1 VQEDVLGAVLG
12 LNEAEAL
19 GRVEPLNGADSHEI
33 VPIETGKPPSIIAWR
48 IIFNLKRKQA
58 QNPSEWAGE
67 ANRNNETDRSF
78 IENRS
83 SFRKFYFLL

>member
-33 VPIETGKPPSIIAWR
+33 IPIKTESRRAILRSGSSSI
-48 IIFNLKRKQA
+48 
-58 QNPSEWAGE
+58 
-67 ANRNNETDRSF
+67 
-78 IENRS
+78 
-83 SFRKFYFLL
+83 